1 MKKYSE
7 VYQGWLADPEKFW
20 MDAAEK
26 IDWFKKPTR
35 ASSDLNDP
43 LCKWFSDGEVNTCY
57 NALDRHVKNGRA
69 EQTAIIYDSPVTGVK
84 DKISYSTLLENVSL
98 LAGALLEKGIKK
110 GVYVKQGDIIGYVG
124 STGLATGPHVCYRFW
139 KRRARGIW
147 FANQSRKQA
156 WH

>member
-84 DKISYSTLLENVSL
+84 EKISYSILLENVSL

-110 GVYVKQGDIIGYVG
+110 GDRVIVLSLIHI
-124 STGLATGPHVCYRFW
+124 
-139 KRRARGIW
+139 
-147 FANQSRKQA
+147 
-156 WH
+156 

>member
-84 DKISYSTLLENVSL
+84 EKISYSTLLESVSL
-98 LAGALLEKGIKK
+98 LAGALLEKGGTTKTETGYECKSPLK
-110 GVYVKQGDIIGYVG
+110 GEVPLKGRTSRPGGPGRATVG
-124 STGLATGPHVCYRFW
+124 FDRTGP
-139 KRRARGIW
+139 
-147 FANQSRKQA
+147 ANNLGM
-156 WH
+156 